1 MSESRDLRLVQ
12 LARIL
17 ESPGIDEAE
26 ARTAIAGDPAGFA
39 AAIFAEA
46 AENDDVTSS
55 VAAIDYLETRLAF
68 FADVVGGA
76 GDAIREAF
84 RRRAQAWDRPVE
96 PQ

>member
-26 ARTAIAGDPAGFA
+26 ARAAISGDPTRFA
-39 AAIFAEA
+39 AALLAEA
-46 AENDDVTSS
+46 ADNDDVTSS
-55 VAAIDYLETRLAF
+55 AAAMDYLETRLAF
-68 FADVVGGA
+68 FGDLAADAAAV
-76 GDAIREAF
+76 REAF
-84 RRRAQAWDRPVE
+84 AHRVAGWDRPPE